1 MGVIMNA
8 QFTVIRETED
18 AVYLRDSNGKK
29 SITND
34 AEAVLKYIKETYS
47 GKRCIYQ
54 DSYGDWA
61 EIVDEPH
68 ETWMGISP
76 VSFKPFCYSI

>member
-1 MGVIMNA
+1 MKA
-8 QFTVIRETED
+8 LFTVIRETED
-18 AVYLRDSNGKK
+18 AVYLRDSNGKMT
-29 SITND
+29 ITND
-34 AEAVLKYIKETYS
+34 AEAVFDWVRKNYS

-68 ETWMGISP
+68 ETWMGTSP
-76 VSFKPFCYSI
+76 ISFKPFCYSI